1 MNRLPVFFRWLIVA
15 SLADWLIG
23 RTFTRS
29 AIFMPKSPLV
39 IGIYQTLGTVGQVA
53 ATLTDLLTLGALI
66 WIAWHERRTRSARAL
81 PLALVGLMAFNFA
94 SLFAAPSGWFAVA
107 RHLLTLAAVATLAVR
122 IGMGADRASRKIAAV
137 LPALAILS
145 GALYQTGIAAY
156 QALRVPDLPVFARA
170 LFDTGELLVVL
181 SPVLLWWTDRPTVRG
196 NRSAYVLAALP
207 AIAFAALCIAN
218 PSLSGILS
226 IWSIGLTLYLPWPL
240 YAVSLWLAGVTV
252 IASLRRHD
260 PAGFAI
266 VLLAAGGYA
275 PQLSTHVF
283 LGVIA
288 VWLLA
293 SAGEARAV
301 ASTPSP
307 VNEVQSSIVP
317 QSLVTEGTGP

>member
-1 MNRLPVFFRWLIVA
+1 MRRLPIVFRWLIA
-15 SLADWLIG
+15 AALTDWLIG

-29 AIFMPKSPLV
+29 AIFMPKSPPML
-39 IGIYQTLGTVGQVA
+39 GIYQALGVAGQVA
-53 ATLTDLLTLGALI
+53 ATLTDLLTLGALG
-66 WIAWHERRTRSARAL
+66 WIAWREWRTKKASVLPPAL
-81 PLALVGLMAFNFA
+81 IGLMAF
-94 SLFAAPSGWFAVA
+94 SLAALFIAPSGWFAVA

-122 IGMGADRASRKIAAV
+122 IGMGADRASRKIAAM
-137 LPALAILS
+137 LPALAILF

-181 SPVLLWWTDRPTVRG
+181 GPVLLWWTDRLTVRG

-207 AIAFAALCIAN
+207 AIVFAALRIAN

-240 YAVSLWLAGVTV
+240 YAASLWLAGVTV

-266 VLLAAGGYA
+266 ALLAAGGYA

-283 LGVIA
+283 LGLIA

-293 SAGEARAV
+293 SAGETRAV

-307 VNEVQSSIVP
+307 VNEIQSSIVP